1 MRVPVAQN
9 QVTARG
15 LPSARI
21 DFRPSAADYGADIGQ
36 ALQGVGAVTQDI
48 YQQEKRKAHQI
59 AVEDASNQL
68 GAWESNT
75 MPVALQVR
83 GKDAFGLPDKVLP
96 DYDKTASKIEEGLTD
111 PDAKEA
117 FRLLAADRR
126 NGVNRALQSHM
137 GAERHTYDDQV
148 FQDGLATSQQ
158 AVGLYYQDEGRVN
171 QELDRQANAVQ
182 DYGQRNGMP
191 PEWVA
196 ATKAKTISQSHS
208 SVIDR
213 MLADENDTGA
223 KAHFDRYQAEM
234 TPDAQAQTIRALD
247 VAGTRGESQRQA
259 AAIFSTEKPLDTM
272 LDEVRKIS
280 DPKLQDA
287 TMERVTRLNSLYLQA
302 KGQAEDISFK
312 QGYEALTDP
321 KNLRG
326 IDGIPSK
333 TLAALPPER
342 QNTLRAYA
350 ASMTKREEPATDW
363 GQYYKL
369 QALASSEAT
378 RDGFV
383 KTNLLDYRMKL
394 SNTEFKELVKL
405 QSDLREKS
413 GNADASAKVLTGISS
428 REDVVNESLAGLG
441 IDPRPYTVKDGVA
454 TVNPPAVAFRR
465 LVDQAVIA
473 QQQATGKP
481 VGPEDVRKISDKL
494 VMQQTVKDPRGFV
507 SNYILH
513 PFGDNF
519 SEKQVPTF
527 QLPGV
532 DRMAFAVSQ
541 VPAAEAAKIKEAAA
555 RAGRT
560 LTDSE
565 MTDIYNANLKK
576 TATDASK

>member
-1 MRVPVAQN
+1 MRVPVAQH
-9 QVTARG
+9 QVQASG

-21 DFRPSAADYGADIGQ
+21 NFQPNAADYGADIGQ
-36 ALQGVGAVTQDI
+36 ALQNVGNVTQDI
-48 YQQEKRKAHQI
+48 YQQEKRKALQ
-59 AVEDASNQL
+59 VSVQDASNRL
-68 GAWESNT
+68 GAREAT
-75 MPVALQVR
+75 LMPAALQVR

-96 DYDKTASKIEEGLTD
+96 DFDKTASEIEEGLTD

-137 GAERHTYDDQV
+137 GAEHQTYDDRV

-171 QELDRQANAVQ
+171 AELDRQANTIQ
-182 DYGQRNGMP
+182 EYGQRNGMP

-196 ATKAKTISQSHS
+196 TTKAKTISQSHS
-208 SVIDR
+208 SVINR

-223 KAHFDRYQAEM
+223 KAYFDRYQAEI
-234 TPDAQAQTIRALD
+234 TPDTQAQTIKDLD

-259 AAIFSTEKPLDTM
+259 AAIYSIDKPLDQM
-272 LDEVRKIS
+272 LDEVRQIK

-287 TMERVTRLNSLYLQA
+287 TMERVTRLNGLYLQA
-302 KGQAEDISFK
+302 KGQKEDINYK
-312 QGYEALTDP
+312 MGYEALIDP

-326 IDGIPSK
+326 VDGIPS
-333 TLAALPPER
+333 TVMSSLPPER
-342 QNTLRAYA
+342 QNILRSYAALRA
-350 ASMTKREEPATDW
+350 KREEPTTDW
-363 GQYYKL
+363 GEYYKL
-369 QALASSEAT
+369 QGLSSSPAT

-383 KTNLLDYRMKL
+383 KTNLLDSRMKL

-405 QSDLREKS
+405 QSDLREKA
-413 GNADASAKVLTGISS
+413 GDADASARVLAGINS

-481 VGPEDVRKISDKL
+481 VGPEDVRKISDHL
-494 VMQQTVKDPRGFV
+494 VMQQATKDPRGWF

-519 SEKQVPTF
+519 TEKQTPTF
-527 QLPGV
+527 QLPGA

-541 VPAAEAAKIKEAAA
+541 VPAAEATKIKDAAA

-565 MTDIYNANLKK
+565 MTDLYNANLKK